1 MKAPVLLTAFIGIG
15 LLASTSC
22 RTTYIDRTVYVEA
35 TPTPK
40 PKTKTHSTPSR
51 PRVDNPDSF
60 EAVGKPTSYSY

>member
-1 MKAPVLLTAFIGIG
+1 MKAHPLLIAFIGIG

-22 RTTYIDRTVYVEA
+22 RTTYIDRTVYVEQPS
-35 TPTPK
+35 PTPRPKSK
-40 PKTKTHSTPSR
+40 PQPVR